1 MTLSVHEIMACRAL
15 TLSIFLSLCA
25 EKGAWLR
32 DRPRVRGKRRRER
45 ERQSLSANHSSV
57 GIGPAWK
64 EHLLK
69 IPAGGF
75 SNYSSLVF
83 EFASKCTIVVP

>member
-1 MTLSVHEIMACRAL
+1 MNEIMAFRAL

-25 EKGAWLR
+25 EKGAWLGIGQK
-32 DRPRVRGKRRRER
+32 RVRKGKDAEK
-45 ERQSLSANHSSV
+45 ERQSLSANHSSA

-69 IPAGGF
+69 ITAGGF
-75 SNYSSLVF
+75 SNYFSLV
-83 EFASKCTIVVP
+83 